1 MNHHVLNLQNKAIQ
15 TFVLGAALAIGAI
28 GMAANSHAASAAK
41 TEVSPAMSLFD
52 TNHDGSVS
60 PKEASAQGMP
70 AQTFKEADAN
80 HDGKL
85 SPEEL
90 ANAMATS
97 TPSTEP
103 STDAPTKP
111 STGTPK
117 Y

>member
-1 MNHHVLNLQNKAIQ
+1 MSYPALNLQNKAIQ
-15 TFVLGAALAIGAI
+15 AFALGAALVVAGIVV
-28 GMAANSHAASAAK
+28 SHAAPAQK

-70 AQTFKEADAN
+70 AQVFKEADAN

-97 TPSTEP
+97 APSA
-103 STDAPTKP
+103 DAPTMP
-111 STGTPK
+111 SPGTPK

>member
-1 MNHHVLNLQNKAIQ
+1 MNHSVINLQNKAIQ
-15 TFVLGAALAIGAI
+15 AFVLGTALVVGAI
-28 GMAANSHAASAAK
+28 GISHAAPASK
-41 TEVSPAMSLFD
+41 SEVSPVVSLFD

-70 AQTFKEADAN
+70 AQVFKEADAS

-97 TPSTEP
+97 TPST
-103 STDAPTKP
+103 
-111 STGTPK
+111 GTPK
-117 Y
+117 

>member
-1 MNHHVLNLQNKAIQ
+1 MSYSTLNLPIKVIQ
-15 TFVLGAALAIGAI
+15 AFALGAALVAAGMGA
-28 GMAANSHAASAAK
+28 SHAASSQKTDQK

-52 TNHDGSVS
+52 TNHDSSVS

-70 AQTFKEADAN
+70 AQVFKEADAN

-90 ANAMATS
+90 ANAIATS
-97 TPSTEP
+97 TPSA
-103 STDAPTKP
+103 DAPTMP
-111 STGTPK
+111 SPATPK

>member
-1 MNHHVLNLQNKAIQ
+1 MNYSVLNWQNTAIQ
-15 TFVLGAALAIGAI
+15 AFLLGAALVVGVM
-28 GMAANSHAASAAK
+28 GMTGISHAAPASK
-41 TEVSPAMSLFD
+41 SEVSPVMSLFD

-60 PKEASAQGMP
+60 PEEASAQGMP
-70 AQTFKEADAN
+70 APVFKEADAN

-97 TPSTEP
+97 
-103 STDAPTKP
+103 AP

>member
-1 MNHHVLNLQNKAIQ
+1 MNYSVLNLQYRYKAIPA
-15 TFVLGAALAIGAI
+15 FVLGTALAVGAI
-28 GMAANSHAASAAK
+28 GVTGISHAAPTSK
-41 TEVSPAMSLFD
+41 SEVSPIMSLFD

-70 AQTFKEADAN
+70 AQVFKEADAS

-97 TPSTEP
+97 APAA
-103 STDAPTKP
+103 DAPVSP